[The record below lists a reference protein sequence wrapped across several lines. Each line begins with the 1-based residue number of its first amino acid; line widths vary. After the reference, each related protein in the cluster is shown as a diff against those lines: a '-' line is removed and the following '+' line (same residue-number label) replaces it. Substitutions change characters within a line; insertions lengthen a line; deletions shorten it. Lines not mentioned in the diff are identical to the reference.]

1 MPSLGLVCK
10 EAQPAF
16 SKSAEIEIVNAGTG
30 YADGS
35 GVVRG
40 FGRGLAGAVG
50 LPLGGALRAISA
62 VSAGLAASAGVSS
75 PSFAQ
80 RPLQLYGR
88 LTTALS
94 LL

>member
-1 MPSLGLVCK
+1 MASPPPFK
-10 EAQPAF
+10 
-16 SKSAEIEIVNAGTG
+16 IEIVDIGTG

-40 FGRGLAGAVG
+40 FGRGLAGVVG

-80 RPLQLYGR
+80 RPLEPHGR
-88 LTTALS
+88 LIIALPLPRDCFRRS
-94 LL
+94 ME